1 MSLSLP
7 LLVELGT
14 EELPPKAL
22 DELALAFRDGVVDGL
37 VRRGIAVDA
46 DAARALWT
54 PRRLAVQ
61 VGAVP
66 AQQPDQAVERRG
78 PAVAAGF
85 DGAGRPTK
93 ALVGFAQ
100 SCGVDI
106 AALARVATDKGE
118 WFVHRAIRRGE
129 PTATLLPLVVAEALQ
144 ALPVPRPMRWGDRE
158 VSFVRPVHW
167 LVMLL
172 GDKVV
177 EGEVLG
183 LRSDR
188 MSRGHRFMGNGKPV
202 WISTADG
209 YVDALRA
216 ANVVA
221 DPAERRALIERA
233 VEATADDLGGRAR
246 ATPALLDEVKNLVEW
261 PAPIACAFD
270 REFLRVPQE
279 ALVMTME
286 TNQKFFPVLDA
297 EGRLTERFIGIA
309 NIESR
314 NPGEVRRGYERVI
327 RPRFADAAF
336 FFDDDLKTPLA
347 AHQEALRKVTYQQRL
362 GSIWDK
368 CCRVAELARVIA
380 NRTGVDG
387 ALATKA
393 AALSKCDLMTRM
405 VGEFPELQGTMGRH
419 YAVAQGLEPAVAA
432 ALDEH
437 YRPRFA
443 GDAIAGTPLG
453 RVLAVADKLDTLAG
467 LFAIGNR
474 PTGNKDPFSLRRAA
488 LGLARTLIEGGL
500 ALDLAAQISEA
511 FDLARKDIERIE
523 RERVA
528 GGGKPDPAAPA
539 RDDAADLLAFVF
551 DRLRGYYADQGIR
564 GDAFDAVLALAPTD
578 LADFDR
584 RLRAVVAFVAL
595 PESQALAAANKR
607 IVNILRQAAEKGDRP
622 APNID
627 ATALEMHEER
637 ALAAAL
643 SFQGDLAAQKLRSGD
658 YVGALRQLATLRPAV
673 DAFFDKV
680 MVMADDPD
688 IRHNRLAVLE
698 DLRRRFLSIA
708 DIGLLQAA

>member
-37 VRRGIAVDA
+37 VRRGIAVDSN
-46 DAARALWT
+46 AARALWT

-85 DGAGRPTK
+85 DGAGKPTK

-233 VEATADDLGGRAR
+233 VEATADGLGGRAR

-314 NPGEVRRGYERVI
+314 NPAEVRRGYERVI

-453 RVLAVADKLDTLAG
+453 RVLAIADKLDTLAG

-488 LGLARTLIEGGL
+488 LGLARTLIEGEL

-523 RERVA
+523 RERMA

-627 ATALEMHEER
+627 ATALEMPEER

-643 SFQGDLAAQKLRSGD
+643 SFQGDLAARKLRSGD

-708 DIGLLQAA
+708 DIGLLQPA